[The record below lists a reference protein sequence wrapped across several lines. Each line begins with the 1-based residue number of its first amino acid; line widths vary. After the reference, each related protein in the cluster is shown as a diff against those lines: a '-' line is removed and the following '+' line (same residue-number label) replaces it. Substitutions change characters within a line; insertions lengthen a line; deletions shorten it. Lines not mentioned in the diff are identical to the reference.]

1 VTTLPPITVRELIA
15 KLRTFPPDAVVIATW
30 EGQGIPVR
38 EAEIELSEDGQ
49 EVDINVDNY

>member
-1 VTTLPPITVRELIA
+1 VTTLPPIAVRELIA